1 MEYEVDD
8 VTNYAINGDVADL
21 EKAFDNVMKDKI
33 NDAIELRKKDLG
45 ASIGNQE
52 EE

>member
-1 MEYEVDD
+1 MEYEVND

-21 EKAFDNVMKDKI
+21 EKAFDVLMRAKV
-33 NDAIELRKKDLG
+33 NDAIDQRKRDLG
-45 ASIGNQE
+45 ASFGSTE

>member
-1 MEYEVDD
+1 MEHGADD

-21 EKAFDNVMKDKI
+21 EKAFDVVMRDKI
-33 NDAIELRKKDLG
+33 NDAIELRKRDLG
-45 ASIGNQE
+45 ASFGSTE